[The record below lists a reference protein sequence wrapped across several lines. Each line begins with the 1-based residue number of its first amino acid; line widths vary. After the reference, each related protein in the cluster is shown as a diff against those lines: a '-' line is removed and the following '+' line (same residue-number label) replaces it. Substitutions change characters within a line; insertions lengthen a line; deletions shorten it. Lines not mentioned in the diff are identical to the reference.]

1 MAKAKVTLTQEDEEL
16 LGLLGVD
23 VEVETKSTHTPR
35 QARIIA
41 GFEEIEAFFE
51 KNSRLP
57 LHGEGRDIFERIY
70 ATRLEA
76 IAASQE
82 CRDVLTGLDKHGLL
96 DKVEV
101 SIAQLSAHIDD
112 DELLEQLGVDVP
124 KEGDLTNLTHV
135 KSTAEKKAAEE
146 IGSRTLCPDFEK
158 FKPLFVKVKDEI
170 KDGTRKTLRFKEDA
184 SINQG
189 EYFILNGQIAYID
202 QVGELT
208 EDAFG
213 KWDGRLRII
222 FDNGAESNILLRS
235 LQKALYKDEA
245 GRRVTNPNAGP
256 LFDDYV
262 EDSDHESGTIYVL
275 RSKSEHPEIKA
286 NVNILHKIGVT
297 GGDVDRRI
305 ANAKLDPTFLMAD
318 VEVIATYELYNI
330 NRTKLENL
338 LHRFFEGARLDI
350 EIIDRFGTPVTPR
363 EWFLVPLFVIDEVV
377 EKIKDGTLAEY
388 RYSPKEA
395 KLLGNKAS

>member
-1 MAKAKVTLTQEDEEL
+1 MAKANFTQEDDEL
-16 LGLLGVD
+16 LAELGVD
-23 VEVETKSTHTPR
+23 VEVESKGSHTSR

-41 GFEEIEAFFE
+41 GFEEIEAFYE
-51 KNSRLP
+51 KNDRMP
-57 LHGEGRDIFERIY
+57 QHGEGRDIFERIY

-82 CRDVLTGLDKHGLL
+82 CRDVLVGLDKHALL
-96 DKVEV
+96 DKVAV
-101 SIAQLSAHIDD
+101 SVAELSADIDD
-112 DELLEQLGVDVP
+112 EALLAELGVDVP

-146 IGSRTLCPDFEK
+146 IGSRTLCADFDK
-158 FKPLFVKVKDEI
+158 FKPLFAKVKDEI
-170 KDGTRKTLRFKEDA
+170 KEGVRKTLRFKEDA

-235 LQKALYKDEA
+235 LQKALYKDDA
-245 GRRVTNPNAGP
+245 GRRLTNPNAGP
-256 LFDDYV
+256 LFDDQV
-262 EDSDHESGTIYVL
+262 DDTDHESGTIYVL
-275 RSKSEHPEIKA
+275 RSKSEQPEIKA
-286 NVNILHKIGVT
+286 NVNVLHKIGVT

-318 VEVIATYELYNI
+318 VEVIATYDLYNI
-330 NRTKLENL
+330 SRTKLENL
-338 LHRFFEGARLDI
+338 LHRFFDGARLDVQI
-350 EIIDRFGTPVTPR
+350 TDRFGNPVVPR
-363 EWFLVPLFVIDEVV
+363 EWFLVPLFIIDEVV
-377 EKIKDGTLAEY
+377 EKIKEGTLANY
-388 RYSPKEA
+388 RYDPKEA
-395 KLLGNKAS
+395 KLINS

>member
-1 MAKAKVTLTQEDEEL
+1 MAKAKATFSQEDDEL
-16 LGLLGVD
+16 LAELGVD
-23 VEVETKSTHTPR
+23 VEVESKGAHTPR

-41 GFEEIEAFFE
+41 GFEEIEAFYE
-51 KNSRLP
+51 KNDRMP
-57 LHGEGRDIFERIY
+57 QHGEGRDIFERIY

-76 IAASQE
+76 IAASQQ
-82 CRDVLTGLDKHGLL
+82 CRDVLVGLDKHALL
-96 DKVEV
+96 DKVAV
-101 SIAQLSAHIDD
+101 SVAELSADIDD
-112 DELLEQLGVDVP
+112 EALLAELGVDVP

-146 IGSRTLCPDFEK
+146 IGSRTLCADFDK
-158 FKPLFVKVKDEI
+158 FKPLFAKVKDEI
-170 KDGTRKTLRFKEDA
+170 KEGVRKTLRFKEDA

-235 LQKALYKDEA
+235 LQKALYKDDA
-245 GRRVTNPNAGP
+245 GRRLTNPNAGP
-256 LFDDYV
+256 LFDDQV
-262 EDSDHESGTIYVL
+262 DDADHESGTIYVL
-275 RSKSEHPEIKA
+275 RSKSEQPQIKA
-286 NVNILHKIGVT
+286 NVNVLHKIGVT

-338 LHRFFEGARLDI
+338 LHRFFDGARLDVQI
-350 EIIDRFGTPVTPR
+350 TDRFCKPVVPR
-363 EWFLVPLFVIDEVV
+363 EWFLVPLFIIDQVV
-377 EKIKDGTLAEY
+377 EKIKEGTLANY
-388 RYSPKEA
+388 RYDPKEA
-395 KLLGNKAS
+395 KLINS

>member
-1 MAKAKVTLTQEDEEL
+1 MSKTKATFTQEDDEL
-16 LGLLGVD
+16 LAELGVH
-23 VEVETKSTHTPR
+23 VEVESKGTHTPR

-41 GFEEIEAFFE
+41 GFEEIEAFYE
-51 KNSRLP
+51 KNDRMP
-57 LHGEGRDIFERIY
+57 QHGQGSDIFERIY

-82 CRDVLTGLDKHGLL
+82 CRDVLMGLDKHALL
-96 DKVEV
+96 CKVAV
-101 SIAQLSAHIDD
+101 SFAELSADIDD
-112 DELLEQLGVDVP
+112 EALLAELGVDVP

-135 KSTAEKKAAEE
+135 KSTAEKKSAEE
-146 IGSRTLCPDFEK
+146 IGSRTLCADFDK
-158 FKPLFVKVKDEI
+158 FKPLFAKVKDEI
-170 KDGTRKTLRFKEDA
+170 KEGIRKTLRFKEDA

-235 LQKALYKDEA
+235 LQKALYKDDA
-245 GRRVTNPNAGP
+245 GRRLTNPNAGP
-256 LFDDYV
+256 LFDDQV
-262 EDSDHESGTIYVL
+262 DDTDHESGTIYVL
-275 RSKSEHPEIKA
+275 RSKSEQPEIKA
-286 NVNILHKIGVT
+286 NVNVLHKIGVT

-338 LHRFFEGARLDI
+338 LHRFFEGARLDVQI
-350 EIIDRFGTPVTPR
+350 TDRFGNPVVPR
-363 EWFLVPLFVIDEVV
+363 EWFLVPLFIIDQVV
-377 EKIKDGTLAEY
+377 EKIKDGTLGDY
-388 RYSPKEA
+388 RYDTKEA
-395 KLLGNKAS
+395 KLLNR

>member
-1 MAKAKVTLTQEDEEL
+1 MAKAKATFTQEDDDL
-16 LGLLGVD
+16 LAELGVD
-23 VEVETKSTHTPR
+23 VELESKGKHTPR

-51 KNSRLP
+51 KNDCMP
-57 LHGEGRDIFERIY
+57 QHGEGRGIFERIY

-82 CRDVLTGLDKHGLL
+82 CRDILEGLDRHSLL
-96 DKVEV
+96 DKVAV
-101 SIAQLSAHIDD
+101 SLAELSVDIDD
-112 DELLEQLGVDVP
+112 DTLLAELGVGSP
-124 KEGDLTNLTHV
+124 REGDLTNLTHV

-146 IGSRTLCPDFEK
+146 IGSRTLCPDFDK
-158 FKPLFVKVKDEI
+158 FKPLFEKVRDEI
-170 KDGTRKTLRFKEDA
+170 KEGVRKTLRFKEDA

-202 QVGELT
+202 RVGELT
-208 EDAFG
+208 EDGFG

-245 GRRVTNPNAGP
+245 GRRLTNPNAGP
-256 LFDDYV
+256 LFDDRV

-275 RSKSEHPEIKA
+275 RSKSEQPEIKA
-286 NVNILHKIGVT
+286 NVNVLHKIGVT
-297 GGDVDRRI
+297 GGDVDKRI

-338 LHRFFEGARLDI
+338 LHRFFDGARLDVQI
-350 EIIDRFGTPVTPR
+350 TDRFGKPVVPR
-363 EWFLVPLFVIDEVV
+363 EWFLVPLFIIDQVV
-377 EKIKDGTLAEY
+377 EKIKDGTLGDY
-388 RYSPKEA
+388 RYDTQEA
-395 KLLGNKAS
+395 KLLIR

>member
-1 MAKAKVTLTQEDEEL
+1 MARAKATFTQEDDEL
-16 LGLLGVD
+16 LAELGVD
-23 VEVETKSTHTPR
+23 VEVESKGTHTPR

-41 GFEEIEAFFE
+41 GFEEIEAFYE
-51 KNSRLP
+51 KNDRMP
-57 LHGEGRDIFERIY
+57 QHGEGHDIFERIY

-82 CRDVLTGLDKHGLL
+82 CRDILVGLDKRALL
-96 DKVEV
+96 DKAAISVAE
-101 SIAQLSAHIDD
+101 LSADIDD
-112 DELLEQLGVDVP
+112 ETLLAQLGVDVP

-146 IGSRTLCPDFEK
+146 IGSRTFCADFDK
-158 FKPLFVKVKDEI
+158 FKPLFARVKDEI
-170 KDGTRKTLRFKEDA
+170 KEGVRKTLRFKEDS
-184 SINQG
+184 SIIQG

-235 LQKALYKDEA
+235 LQKALYKDDA
-245 GRRVTNPNAGP
+245 GRRLTNPNAGP
-256 LFDDYV
+256 LFDDQV
-262 EDSDHESGTIYVL
+262 DDTDHESGTIYVL
-275 RSKSEHPEIKA
+275 RSKSEQPEIKA
-286 NVNILHKIGVT
+286 NVNVLHKIGVT

-305 ANAKLDPTFLMAD
+305 TNAKLDPTFLMAD

-338 LHRFFEGARLDI
+338 LHRFFDGARLDVQI
-350 EIIDRFGTPVTPR
+350 TDRFGNHVVPR
-363 EWFLVPLFVIDEVV
+363 EWFLVPLFIIDEVI
-377 EKIKDGTLAEY
+377 EKIKDGSLSNY
-388 RYSPKEA
+388 KYDPGKVSLVK
-395 KLLGNKAS
+395 KS